1 MKKIFVK
8 KGKDIIEEGT
18 VSDCAYIIES
28 GKVQVSKTRG
38 DGTKTVLGTLHEK
51 DIFGELGLIDGLPR
65 SATVTAL
72 EDCTVSVLT
81 QDAFTSLAKRNPQ
94 TIMPIL
100 KILASRLRATLKTIE
115 EIESRGNDHSA
126 SSGN

>member
-28 GKVQVSKTRG
+28 GKVQVSKTRN
-38 DGTKTVLGTLHEK
+38 DGTKTVLGILHEK

-72 EDCTVSVLT
+72 EDCTVSILT

-100 KILASRLRATLKTIE
+100 KILANRLRATLKIIE
-115 EIESRGNDHSA
+115 EMESRANGSSA
-126 SSGN
+126 SSGD